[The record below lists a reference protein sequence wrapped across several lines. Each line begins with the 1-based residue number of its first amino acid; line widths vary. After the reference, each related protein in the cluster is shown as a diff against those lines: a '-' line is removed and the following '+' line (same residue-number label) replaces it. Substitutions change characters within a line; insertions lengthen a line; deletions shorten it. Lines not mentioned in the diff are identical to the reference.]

1 MGDFLFACEQSR
13 RLTRK
18 QKKREKKRLFLSVKT
33 LENSLFLF
41 GQEEGRMETRKKAAF
56 LVGNTSGKAA
66 NKKME
71 K

>member
-1 MGDFLFACEQSR
+1 MFACEQSR

-18 QKKREKKRLFLSVKT
+18 QKKREKKGLFLSVKS
-33 LENSLFLF
+33 LGNSLFLF
-41 GQEEGRMETRKKAAF
+41 GQEEGRMETRKEAAF
-56 LVGNTSGKAA
+56 LVDDTSGKTS